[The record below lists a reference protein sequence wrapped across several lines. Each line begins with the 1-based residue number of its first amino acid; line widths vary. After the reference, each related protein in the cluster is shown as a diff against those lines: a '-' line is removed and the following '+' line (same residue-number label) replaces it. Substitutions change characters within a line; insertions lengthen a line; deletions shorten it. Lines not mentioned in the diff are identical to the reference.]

1 MLSPKTNLIL
11 IWQAAL
17 RGFLI
22 VLALSLHEMFEGVA
36 LGLFSEQSSVWFLF
50 LAISFHKYVISFC
63 LGMQFVSSGK

>member
-1 MLSPKTNLIL
+1 
-11 IWQAAL
+11 
-17 RGFLI
+17 
-22 VLALSLHEMFEGVA
+22 MFEGVA